1 MTRKALAVGI
11 AGFIAL
17 AGARVA
23 AAQTVDD
30 IVEKNI
36 AAKGGLAKMKSV
48 QTLKQTSHMT
58 MQGMEAT
65 LTVLAKR
72 PNLVRQEVQLRG
84 QTMILAFDGVS
95 AWTLNPFNGSNG
107 VVLLSGA
114 QADQVRDQS
123 SFDGPL
129 SDYKEKG
136 SKLELVGPDTLG
148 ATKVLHLKLT
158 SKTGSVQHVYLD
170 AATYLEAKLVSD
182 DGKVEQEL
190 GDYRDVNG
198 FKVPFRVKVMQNG
211 VPQSELIVDKVEFN
225 IAIDDA
231 MFRVPKAF
239 HALTEAS
246 PTCLATSRD
255 TPD

>member
-1 MTRKALAVGI
+1 MPRHWTEWRTGMTRKVLAVGI

-48 QTLKQTSHMT
+48 QTLKQTSHMS

-84 QTMILAFDGVS
+84 QTMVLAFDGVS

-136 SKLELVGPDTLG
+136 SKLELVGP
-148 ATKVLHLKLT
+148 
-158 SKTGSVQHVYLD
+158 
-170 AATYLEAKLVSD
+170 E
-182 DGKVEQEL
+182 
-190 GDYRDVNG
+190 
-198 FKVPFRVKVMQNG
+198 
-211 VPQSELIVDKVEFN
+211 
-225 IAIDDA
+225 
-231 MFRVPKAF
+231 
-239 HALTEAS
+239 
-246 PTCLATSRD
+246 
-255 TPD
+255 